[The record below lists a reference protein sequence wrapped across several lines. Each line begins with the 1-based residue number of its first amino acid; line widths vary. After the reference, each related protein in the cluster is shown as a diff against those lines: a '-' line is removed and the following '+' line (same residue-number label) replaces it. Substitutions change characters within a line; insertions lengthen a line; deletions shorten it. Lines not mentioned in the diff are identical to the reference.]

1 MFGLAAFQSIRI
13 ENTEERNIRMKSVGI
28 MAKNYKFLRKYVTF
42 LKNQVRRLLDE
53 PGNYD
58 SLISLWN
65 EKKISDKTE
74 FDTFESINIPKG
86 VDINETS
93 IIDKIFSKRS
103 NIFKVTKNIFF

>member
-28 MAKNYKFLRKYVTF
+28 MAKSYKFLRKYVTF

-53 PGNYD
+53 PGNYE

-65 EKKISDKTE
+65 EKKILNKSE
-74 FDTFESINIPKG
+74 FESFEFANLPKG
-86 VDINETS
+86 IDLNETS
-93 IIDKIFSKRS
+93 LIDKIFSKRS
-103 NIFKVTKNIFF
+103 NIFKVN